1 MGARRGGSRQPT
13 PHTDTPA
20 PAQEP
25 EEQIKED
32 DLGVTKGQI
41 CILQEYILLSSAPA
55 FFLGSPAPPTQPLHP
70 DSPFLLL
77 PPPSPVGLYCPYLR
91 PTEVNEVQ

>member
-55 FFLGSPAPPTQPLHP
+55 FF
-70 DSPFLLL
+70 
-77 PPPSPVGLYCPYLR
+77 
-91 PTEVNEVQ
+91 